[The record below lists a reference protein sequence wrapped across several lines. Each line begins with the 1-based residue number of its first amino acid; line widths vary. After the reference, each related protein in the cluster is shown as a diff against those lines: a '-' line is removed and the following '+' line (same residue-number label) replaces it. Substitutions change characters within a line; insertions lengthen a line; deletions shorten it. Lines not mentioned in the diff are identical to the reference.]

1 MRVGLPGVDPGVGER
16 GENVAEEKHR
26 RVGLSSPGLM
36 TRPVP
41 CLECFLVALSAQSL
55 AWGTRT
61 KVSLLSALLGGR
73 PLTFSHRI
81 FTDPSRLFHTDRIT
95 SAANGPGRK
104 TGTGVYGK
112 RCIGRCALKNDTLK
126 VILGALGGAVVV
138 LLLFGAFGGGMG
150 PMGEWDG

>member
-1 MRVGLPGVDPGVGER
+1 MSRHGESR
-16 GENVAEEKHR
+16 HHYGSYSGR
-26 RVGLSSPGLM
+26 
-36 TRPVP
+36 
-41 CLECFLVALSAQSL
+41 
-55 AWGTRT
+55 
-61 KVSLLSALLGGR
+61 LSALLGGR